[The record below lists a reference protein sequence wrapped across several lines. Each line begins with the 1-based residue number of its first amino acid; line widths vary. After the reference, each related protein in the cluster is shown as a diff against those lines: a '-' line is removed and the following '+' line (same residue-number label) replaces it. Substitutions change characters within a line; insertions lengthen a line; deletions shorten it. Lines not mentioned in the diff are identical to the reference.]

1 MTQQQ
6 NTQNITELSMAD
18 KVKLLG
24 FNSDKFIKDILV
36 IDDKLS
42 YDYSDKNLSETVYPY
57 LRILKD
63 KYDMDIPLS
72 ISGVDIVKLENVIN
86 SKIVEVDR
94 S

>member
-1 MTQQQ
+1 MTQQK
-6 NTQNITELSMAD
+6 TTELSMSD

-24 FNSDKFIKDILV
+24 FNPADFLKDILV

-42 YDYSDKNLSETVYPY
+42 YDYSDKNLSENVYPY

-63 KYDMDIPLS
+63 KYGMDIPLS
-72 ISGVDIVKLENVIN
+72 FSGVDIIRLENVIN
-86 SKIVEVDR
+86 SKIAEVDR

>member
-1 MTQQQ
+1 MTQQS
-6 NTQNITELSMAD
+6 TTELSMAD

-42 YDYSDKNLSETVYPY
+42 YNYSDKNLSENVYPY
-57 LRILKD
+57 LKILKD
-63 KYDMDIPLS
+63 KYGMDIPLS
-72 ISGVDIVKLENVIN
+72 LSGVDIVRLENVIN

-94 S
+94 L